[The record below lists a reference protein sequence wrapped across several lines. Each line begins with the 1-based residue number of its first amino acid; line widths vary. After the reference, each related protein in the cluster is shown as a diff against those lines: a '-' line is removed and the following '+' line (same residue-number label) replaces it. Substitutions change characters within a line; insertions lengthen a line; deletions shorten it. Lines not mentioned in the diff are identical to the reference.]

1 MGLETAA
8 IAAIASVAIPAL
20 IGVGKEVLG
29 PGDSEVTQAG
39 QQKLAN
45 MGQVSKATGAYRADQ
60 ADSRMK
66 AMAQQLSGY
75 QGAGN
80 MMQSMYGGGGKAD
93 MGGYTKGSG
102 GYKPPPMGIPAPP
115 PPPPPPGAPPAPP
128 PRPMGDGEVGG
139 HYDPVLGR
147 WVGPRPPSVP
157 LPDWKNPNPPQ
168 TPPPFDPNRT
178 GWGNEPDT
186 LMGPSNSM
194 VDALASRRIRGE
206 RA

>member
-29 PGDSEVTQAG
+29 PGDSDVTQAG

-60 ADSRMK
+60 ADARMK

-93 MGGYTKGSG
+93 MGGYKTGSG
-102 GYKPPPMGIPAPP
+102 GYKAPPPMAPP
-115 PPPPPPGAPPAPP
+115 PPIPGAVPPPPDTWNPEI
-128 PRPMGDGEVGG
+128 PRA
-139 HYDPVLGR
+139 
-147 WVGPRPPSVP
+147 RPPGGSLPEWKKEPVP
-157 LPDWKNPNPPQ
+157 E
-168 TPPPFDPNRT
+168 TPPPFDPTRT
-178 GWGNEPDT
+178 GWGNEP
-186 LMGPSNSM
+186 MGFTGKNPM
-194 VDALASRRIRGE
+194 VDALAARRIRGE